1 MNLMI
6 IDTETANG
14 LDCPLPYDIGYAIVN
29 DDTGEILI
37 ERSFVVAE
45 IFLDKE
51 LMTSAYYAEKIPN
64 YWEDIKNGK
73 RIMKRVKNIRSIIA
87 ADLKNYGVRAVGAYN
102 MGFDKR
108 AVRNDIRFITASY
121 LRWFFPSYIE
131 YFDIW
136 NMACS
141 SILRTSEYINFC
153 LDNELITAK
162 GNILTS
168 AEAVYKFL
176 TGDASFTESHTGLED
191 VRIETAIYFAVK
203 KSGMEFDKSVSGAP
217 WYKVKK
223 FYKEM
228 KGDE

>member
-1 MNLMI
+1 MNIII

-14 LDCPLPYDIGYAIVN
+14 LDCPLPYDIGYAVVN
-29 DDTGEILI
+29 TETEEILV

-51 LMTSAYYAEKIPN
+51 LMASAYYAEKVPQ
-64 YWEDIKNGK
+64 YWDDIKSGK
-73 RIMKRVKNIRSIIA
+73 RTMKRVKNIRSIIA

-121 LRWFFPSYIE
+121 FRWFFPSYIE

-153 LDNELITAK
+153 LDNGLITAK

-168 AEAVYKFL
+168 AEAVFKFL
-176 TGDASFTESHTGLED
+176 TNDAGFTESHTGLED
-191 VRIETAIYFAVK
+191 VRIETEIYFAVK
-203 KSGMEFDKSVSGAP
+203 RSGMEFDDKVTGAP

-223 FYKEM
+223 FYNEM
-228 KGDE
+228 KGE